1 MAESA
6 LSLNSL
12 LKVLRDRDIPYDRE
26 SIKSAFDNP
35 ENQSTILA
43 WMQEFLSSETIL
55 TKEEVAL

>member
-1 MAESA
+1 MAEST

-35 ENQSTILA
+35 ESQSTILA
-43 WMQEFLSSETIL
+43 WMQEFLSSETML